1 MSDFRKSVIITGGGS
16 GMGAATAKLLVK
28 RGWNVTI
35 FGRRQSNLAAVLAEI
50 GEDKYSL
57 GVPGDVSNRED
68 VKRLID
74 THMAKFGRLDGLVN
88 NAAVVVGGPIGEVTI
103 EDWKKVMEINVDGV
117 FNTINMSIEHLKKF
131 GGSIVNV
138 SSVSGVRGDWA
149 FSPYCASKGAV
160 TNFTHSLALELG
172 PQGIRIN
179 AVAPSLT
186 DTDMA
191 TFVTESEEMMAK
203 IKNRMPLG
211 RAAKPEEIAAP
222 IAFLLSEDASFIT
235 GAVLPVDGGVMAS
248 NGQPNFLG

>member
-1 MSDFRKSVIITGGGS
+1 MIEIKKSAIITGGGT
-16 GMGAATAKLLVK
+16 GMGAATAKRLVQD
-28 RGWNVTI
+28 GWSVTI
-35 FGRRQSNLAAVLAEI
+35 FGRRQGKLEEVLADI
-50 GEDKYSL
+50 AQPDQTL
-57 GVPGDVSNRED
+57 AVPGDVTNRD
-68 VKRLID
+68 DISRLI
-74 THMAKFGRLDGLVN
+74 TAHLEKFGRLDGLIN

-103 EDWKKVMEINVDGV
+103 EDWKKVMEINVEGV
-117 FNTINMSIEHLKKF
+117 FNMINMSIEHLKKV

-138 SSVSGVRGDWA
+138 SSVSGVRGDWT

-172 PQGIRIN
+172 PQGVRIN

-203 IKNRMPLG
+203 VRNRMPLG
-211 RAAKPEEIAAP
+211 RAARPDEIAAP
-222 IAFLLSEDASFIT
+222 IAFLLSDDASFIT
-235 GAVLPVDGGVMAS
+235 GAILPVDGGVMAS